1 MRAQSAL
8 LAKNFK
14 STFLSCETDQE
25 KIWKRLFVESRPYSD
40 KLKRLLVI
48 NTPDCLDES
57 KLQYKEV
64 LEHVTLDFLHDRK
77 YLRTVPKLAFGEH
90 EEVKSY
96 ILLEFDDF
104 VPTQN
109 PHYRDC
115 VISFSIICHL
125 DNWELENYKLRPY
138 QIAGYIDGLLN
149 ETKLSG
155 IGTLQFMGASE
166 LVMNEYL
173 GGILLRYIATH
184 GNEDREKINNDMPSG
199 ITELTNTGQ
208 G

>member
-57 KLQYKEV
+57 KLQYQEV

-90 EEVKSY
+90 EEVKTY
-96 ILLEFDDF
+96 ILLEFDAF
-104 VPTQN
+104 TPTEN
-109 PHYRDC
+109 PHYRNTLIK
-115 VISFSIICHL
+115 ISVICHL
-125 DNWELENYKLRPY
+125 DYWELEDYKLRPY

-155 IGTLQFMGASE
+155 IGVLNFVVAGE
-166 LVMNEYL
+166 IIMNEYL
-173 GGILLRYIATH
+173 GGIQLQYLATH
-184 GNEDREKINNDMPSG
+184 GNEDREKLNNDLPSA

>member
-1 MRAQSAL
+1 M
-8 LAKNFK
+8 AKNFK

-57 KLQYKEV
+57 KLQYQEV

-90 EEVKSY
+90 EEVKAY

-104 VPTQN
+104 VPTEN

>member
-1 MRAQSAL
+1 M
-8 LAKNFK
+8 
-14 STFLSCETDQE
+14 SCETDQE

-57 KLQYKEV
+57 KLQYQEV

-90 EEVKSY
+90 EEVKAY

-104 VPTQN
+104 VPTEN

-125 DNWELENYKLRPY
+125 DNWELEDYKLRPY

-184 GNEDREKINNDMPSG
+184 GNEDREKLNNDLPSA